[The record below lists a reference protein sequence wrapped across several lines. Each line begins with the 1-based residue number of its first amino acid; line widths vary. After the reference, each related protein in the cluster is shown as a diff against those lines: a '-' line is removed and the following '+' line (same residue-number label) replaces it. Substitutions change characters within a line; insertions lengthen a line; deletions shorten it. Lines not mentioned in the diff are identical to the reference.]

1 MRKSPKKRSRKLQ
14 KKIKRKSP
22 KSYVKKSPGM
32 RPTRLRSRKPWK
44 KQVFKGSQ
52 KRLEQ
57 WRKDKSCY
65 LVNPTR
71 KTPPKYPI
79 CNKKGEKKCQGIK
92 AAKARAISLIN
103 IKKTSRKTKK
113 KALKIKK
120 KAEKLSKQF
129 C

>member
-32 RPTRLRSRKPWK
+32 RPTRRRSRKPWK
-44 KQVFKGSQ
+44 KQVFKDPQ
-52 KRLEQ
+52 KRLAQ

-71 KTPPKYPI
+71 KDPPKYPI
-79 CNKKGEKKCQGIK
+79 CNKKGEKKGIK
-92 AAKARAISLIN
+92 AAKARAISLVN
-103 IKKTSRKTKK
+103 NKRTSKKTKN
-113 KALKIKK
+113 KALK
-120 KAEKLSKQF
+120 SK
-129 C
+129 